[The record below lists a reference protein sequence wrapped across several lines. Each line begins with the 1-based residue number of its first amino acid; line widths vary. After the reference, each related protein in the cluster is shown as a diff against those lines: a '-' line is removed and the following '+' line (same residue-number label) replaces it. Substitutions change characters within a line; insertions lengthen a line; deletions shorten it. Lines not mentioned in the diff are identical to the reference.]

1 MILVNFSKRIVVI
14 SIFLFITLSLN
25 SQTKPKKL
33 YLIPGQGSDYR
44 IYKYFN
50 FENFDTVHIEY
61 IIPDENE
68 TMKSYA
74 KRLAEQI
81 DTSKRFSI
89 IGVSLGG
96 MLAVEMSEF
105 LNPEE
110 VIIIS
115 SAKNRNELPFRY
127 KFMRKVPLNNIF
139 GGNFLRSVAPFA
151 QLIVEPDSKKEREFC
166 VSMLKGKNEI
176 FMKRSVNMIINWERE
191 KNNTNVIHIH
201 GDNDHTIP
209 IRNVNDVTFE
219 VKNGSHMMTLTK
231 GEQIKNIVKE
241 YLELD

>member
-1 MILVNFSKRIVVI
+1 MFRYSVI
-14 SIFLFITLSLN
+14 FKALIYIIFLFADESSYAQSNKT
-25 SQTKPKKL
+25 L

-44 IYKYFN
+44 IYKYFK
-50 FENFDTVHIEY
+50 FQDFDTIHVKY

-74 KRLAEQI
+74 HKLSKQI
-81 DTSKRFSI
+81 DTNKTFSI

-127 KFMRKVPLNNIF
+127 KFMKKIPLNNIF
-139 GGNFLRSVAPFA
+139 GGNFLRTVAPTA
-151 QLIVEPDSKKEREFC
+151 QIIVEPDSRKERETC
-166 VSMLKGKNEI
+166 KSMLKNKNEL
-176 FMKRSVNMIINWERE
+176 FMKRSVNMIINWERYS
-191 KNNTNVIHIH
+191 NNSKIIHIH
-201 GDNDHTIP
+201 GNNDHTIP
-209 IRNVNDVTFE
+209 AGNLKNITIIVE
-219 VKNGSHMMTLTK
+219 NGSHMMTLTR
-231 GEQIKNIVKE
+231 GEEICRIIKPYIDN
-241 YLELD
+241 